1 MYTSELKYTLDMTI
15 EEMFN
20 NIVFSQC
27 FEKSLNVTVYMYLFG
42 CWGHAGKGSITEL
55 AP

>member
-1 MYTSELKYTLDMTI
+1 MYTSELKYTLDMNI

-27 FEKSLNVTVYMYLFG
+27 FEIAECYCYMYLFG